1 MEAITAQRILS
12 SVGEVSTNFTSQTE
26 LSIYGTPMFIFTL
39 SGSHFDLPNTYG
51 VSVLKI
57 SQTPSVLMHILN
69 FFDCVPKKLS
79 KFLKGPKPANLFY

>member
-26 LSIYGTPMFIFTL
+26 LSIYGTLMFVFTL

-51 VSVLKI
+51 VSVLKVKI
-57 SQTPSVLMHILN
+57 SQTL
-69 FFDCVPKKLS
+69 
-79 KFLKGPKPANLFY
+79 